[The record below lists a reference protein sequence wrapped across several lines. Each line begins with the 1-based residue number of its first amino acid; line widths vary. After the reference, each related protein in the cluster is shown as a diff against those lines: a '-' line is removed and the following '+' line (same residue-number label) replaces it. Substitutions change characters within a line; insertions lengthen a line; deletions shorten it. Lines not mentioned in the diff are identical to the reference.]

1 MSVIFSYLI
10 KAIFQNLKAWELKL
24 KKTRAKRVSNAQ
36 ELIPEKGRLDRS
48 EYRENWRRFCLCCF
62 VI

>member
-1 MSVIFSYLI
+1 M

-36 ELIPEKGRLDRS
+36 EI
-48 EYRENWRRFCLCCF
+48 N
-62 VI
+62 